1 MINVPP
7 TSDHAEVDLGPAAGV
22 TDRGLRHLRN
32 EDAVALGS
40 QQTPGGLVVVAVVC
54 DGVSSSPRP
63 DEASQAAAR
72 ASLPVLLEAVRDSAD
87 LAEACVAAVAAAR
100 ASVAGLGEPENERSA
115 TTFLSAVAARDQ
127 VTLCWLGDS
136 RAYWLAPAESES
148 EAESAQLTRDDSVAE
163 GMVEAGLATE
173 DAAMALP
180 HAHVLTRWLDAEAA
194 DLDGDPARAPHVERY
209 YPARPRGP
217 AALLRRLVELP
228 ARRGRTGPAR
238 PAPRADRPARRR
250 ERHGAVRGRGRRRRQ
265 HHRRPDPLPHP
276 RALLTRPRQYF
287 APTDPENVPGFIGKH
302 ISRILLPPAAIREMP
317 MYAVNSPIAIGVKTA
332 RGPAARDTPAQ

>member
-194 DLDGDPARAPHVERY
+194 DLDGDPARAPHVERFT
-209 YPARPRGP
+209 PPGP
-217 AALLRRLVELP
+217 GVLLLCSDGLWNY
-228 ARRGRTGPAR
+228 
-238 PAPRADRPARRR
+238 
-250 ERHGAVRGRGRRRRQ
+250 
-265 HHRRPDPLPHP
+265 RPDAAELARLALP
-276 RALLTRPRQYF
+276 RAL
-287 APTDPENVPGFIGKH
+287 TDPLGAANDMVRFAVEAGGADNITAVLIPYPIPG
-302 ISRILLPPAAIREMP
+302 PP
-317 MYAVNSPIAIGVKTA
+317 
-332 RGPAARDTPAQ
+332 

>member
-87 LAEACVAAVAAAR
+87 LAEACAAAVAAAR
-100 ASVAGLGEPENERSA
+100 ASVAGLGEPANERSA

-136 RAYWLAPAESES
+136 RAYWLAPAGSES

-194 DLDGDPARAPHVERY
+194 GLDGDPARAPHVERFT
-209 YPARPRGP
+209 PPGP
-217 AALLRRLVELP
+217 GVLLLCSDGLWNY
-228 ARRGRTGPAR
+228 
-238 PAPRADRPARRR
+238 
-250 ERHGAVRGRGRRRRQ
+250 
-265 HHRRPDPLPHP
+265 RPDAAELARLALP
-276 RALLTRPRQYF
+276 RAL
-287 APTDPENVPGFIGKH
+287 TDPLGAANDMVRFAVEAGGADNITAVLIPYPVPEP
-302 ISRILLPPAAIREMP
+302 S
-317 MYAVNSPIAIGVKTA
+317 
-332 RGPAARDTPAQ
+332 